1 MYVGMYVLAPV
12 MNKLILALTKR
23 QLACACALAP
33 GFGVCVAKHF
43 LFSSTLNTAGGVS
56 ISWFLTIYLCG
67 AYIRLY
73 YQPDGKFLKWFLPA
87 VGTSLLIPLS
97 RFVIEALLSSP
108 FGAISFLT
116 I

>member
-1 MYVGMYVLAPV
+1 MCWHRV
-12 MNKLILALTKR
+12 MNKLILALT
-23 QLACACALAP
+23 QASACLCVCSGS

-43 LFSSTLNTAGGVS
+43 YYFSSALNTAGGVS

-97 RFVIEALLSSP
+97 RFVIEALLSSLP
-108 FGAISFLT
+108 LARSAFWT